1 MRGRRLAVVLVLV
14 LVIAGVAAAAAEAAF
29 RPAHG
34 TTTPSAVRAAASQTA
49 PVMLRTITS
58 RSQVSATLGYAGS
71 YTVTGEGGGT
81 LTWLPPAGAVIRE
94 GGVLYR
100 VNNGT
105 PVFLLYGSVPAWRTL
120 AEGLTGQDVAQL
132 NYALVRLGY
141 ANASEIAAL
150 NWDYFSWE
158 TIAALEKLQTK
169 LGLTVTGTLPLGQAV
184 FLPSALRVTS
194 TAAALGDPASGQILT
209 ATSTSKIVTISLAAA
224 QQTEVKLDDDVTI
237 TLPSGQNTPGMVS
250 SIGTVA
256 TGSGSSA
263 TIPVTVTPT
272 DPAAIGSLDEAPV
285 EVEIIA
291 ASVSDALAVP
301 VDALLAQAGG
311 GYAVEVVTSGRHH
324 LVTVQLGL
332 FDDADGLVQVT
343 GAGLTAGQ
351 QVVVPSL

>member
-1 MRGRRLAVVLVLV
+1 VRGRWLAVVVALV
-14 LVIAGVAAAAAEAAF
+14 LVIAAAGAAAEAAF
-29 RPAHG
+29 RPAHDAS
-34 TTTPSAVRAAASQTA
+34 TPSAAASATT
-49 PVMLRTITS
+49 PVVLRTITS
-58 RSQVSATLGYAGS
+58 QSQVSATLGYAGS

-81 LTWLPPAGAVIRE
+81 LTWLPVTGAVIRE

-141 ANASEIAAL
+141 ADAAEIAAL

-158 TIAALEKLQTK
+158 TLAALEKLQTK

-184 FLPSALRVTS
+184 FLPSALRVTA
-194 TAAALGDPASGQILT
+194 TGTALGDPAAGQILT

-224 QQTEVKLDDDVTI
+224 QQTEVKTGDDVTI
-237 TLPSGQNTPGMVS
+237 TLPSGQNTPGVVS

-285 EVEIIA
+285 EVEITA
-291 ASVSDALAVP
+291 ASVSDALVVP

-311 GYAVEVVTSGRHH
+311 GYAVEVVTGGRRH
-324 LVTVQLGL
+324 LVAVQLGL

-343 GAGLTAGQ
+343 GAGLAAGQ

>member
-1 MRGRRLAVVLVLV
+1 MVVALV
-14 LVIAGVAAAAAEAAF
+14 LVIAAAGAAAEAAF
-29 RPAHG
+29 RPARP
-34 TTTPSAVRAAASQTA
+34 TAASAPSAAETTPV
-49 PVMLRTITS
+49 VLRTITS
-58 RSQVSATLGYAGS
+58 QAQVSATLGYAGS
-71 YTVTGEGGGT
+71 YTVTGDGGGT
-81 LTWLPPAGAVIRE
+81 LTWRPATGAVIGE

-100 VNNGT
+100 VDNGT

-120 AEGLTGQDVAQL
+120 TEGLTGQDVAQL

-141 ANASEIAAL
+141 GDAGEIAAL

-158 TIAALEKLQTK
+158 TAAGLRALQAK

-184 FLPSALRVTS
+184 FLPSALRVTAA
-194 TAAALGDPASGQILT
+194 TAALGDPASGPILT

-224 QQTEVKLDDDVTI
+224 QQTEVKTGDQVTI
-237 TLPSGQNTPGMVS
+237 TLPSGQNTPGVVS
-250 SIGTVA
+250 AIGTVA

-272 DPAAIGSLDEAPV
+272 DPAAIGRLDEAPV
-285 EVEIIA
+285 EVEITA
-291 ASVSDALAVP
+291 ASVSDALVVP

-311 GYAVEVVTSGRHH
+311 GYAVEVVTGGRHH
-324 LVTVQLGL
+324 LVAVQLGL

-343 GAGLTAGQ
+343 GAGLAAGQ